1 MKKLFFLLLIAN
13 IANAQSPF
21 DKLKSQYNLFRK
33 EQKQDSA
40 LLVAKQMNN
49 WVIQNESD
57 TSLRNA
63 ISLRYIGDSFANLN
77 KTDSAILYYQ
87 SSLRLLESLKRIDQP
102 DYASILLN
110 LGDLYYNKLND
121 FLTAEPCYEQAL
133 EIRKNTLGVENLDY
147 ADCSYRLGKF
157 NLDSDSHA
165 AEYYLMQALDIRK
178 KILGDDHPECA
189 SIFNN
194 LGILFSNTWNF
205 KLSEN
210 YFKQAIEIRKAKLGK
225 ENAEYLNSLI
235 NLGEMYIKMGNYRS
249 AENYL
254 MQVYE
259 IRRIILSKEN
269 PDYIYSLNTICNLY
283 FKMGDYYT
291 AEPYFKEAWEINKTF
306 LKDDIQ
312 NYLSSLSNLG
322 KLYMAMG
329 NYKNAELYLQDELE
343 LRRKLSEKV
352 PTNSISGM
360 SYEANLYSVLGDYKS
375 AKQILKHKKIVED
388 KHLPEVATCLKN
400 LGNLYFQI
408 KDYKSANQ
416 YFNQERKIKK
426 IINKYLLFADALEI
440 DFSEN
445 LNNQGIIFHKRK
457 EFKSAENYFKQAL
470 EITKTWGERHP
481 VFLPTMNNLGNL
493 YLEMRDYKLAE
504 YYLTQAL
511 AIMKNTLGEENFNY
525 LTTLNSLAK
534 VYFKTN
540 RKIQALQIF
549 SNNFAK
555 QIKYS
560 SDNFN
565 WLLSSKQED
574 YWNQE
579 VDFYENLSWISNQTF
594 SISPIAT
601 GLNYDAVLFTKSK
614 LLETKVI
621 NDDKYQEAY
630 HLNQSVNDLKSE
642 LIYRRR
648 LLFKKESEGS
658 SEKNYL
664 NQLRNEADSLD
675 LRLSLK
681 WPEYSQQ
688 KKNLNITWQQVQ
700 QNLNNDEAA
709 IEFIRFKNENDSKY
723 YYNALV
729 LRKGDPYPQLVKL
742 CKETD
747 LQSITVNMDYSAY
760 YILIWQPLENLLNE
774 KKVIYYSPSGLLSK
788 IPFHAIYAPEKSK
801 NNSLTSTR
809 RDTFIQDKSKSNSSN
824 ITYLI
829 DRYSLHQLTSTRYLA
844 MGLKQKENESVAKQI
859 TLVGG
864 VNYDYMPSVVSKTA
878 VLNTENQLS
887 QRNND
892 NRGNLLHYLE
902 HSKTEVDNI
911 ATILSPNK
919 WQIKLIENNEATE
932 ENVVKQENSEA
943 PAIIHIATH
952 GYVFWEYNF
961 TDSTYTKNAL
971 AKSYQYS
978 TNPMVRSGLVLA
990 GGNWAWAGSDTLSKL
1005 GMQQNGI
1012 LTALEVSQLN
1022 LRKTK
1027 LVVLSACETGLGK
1040 IEGSEGV
1047 LGIKRG
1053 FKLAGVE
1060 QIIVSLWPVED
1071 KQTMELMTQFYKNL
1085 GNTFNTVSSFENAQK
1100 YMRHKYPNDPKK
1112 WAGFVLVR

>member
-1 MKKLFFLLLIAN
+1 MKKIFFLLLIAY
-13 IANAQSPF
+13 ISNAQTTF
-21 DKLKSQYNLFRK
+21 DKLKSQYNLFRN
-33 EQKQDSA
+33 EQKQDSV
-40 LLVAKQMNN
+40 LFVAKQMNI
-49 WVIQNESD
+49 WLMQNESD
-57 TSLRNA
+57 TSLRSA

-87 SSLRLLESLKRIDQP
+87 SSLQLLENQKRIDHP
-102 DYASILLN
+102 DYTLILLN
-110 LGDLYYNKLND
+110 LGDLYNELKD
-121 FLTAEPCYEQAL
+121 FLTAEPCYNQAL
-133 EIRKNTLGVENLDY
+133 QIRKITLGVEHLDY
-147 ADCSYRLGKF
+147 ADCLYRLGKF
-157 NLDSDSHA
+157 NLDSDSYA
-165 AEYYLMQALDIRK
+165 AEYYLMQALEIRK
-178 KILGDDHPECA
+178 KNLGDAHAECA
-189 SIFNN
+189 SIFND
-194 LGILFSNTWNF
+194 LGLLFTNTWNF
-205 KLSEN
+205 KLAEN
-210 YFKQAIEIRKAKLGK
+210 YFNQAIEIRKAKLGK
-225 ENAEYLNSLI
+225 ENAEYLNSLLNI
-235 NLGEMYIKMGNYRS
+235 GEMYIKMGNYKS

-254 MQVYE
+254 IQVYE
-259 IRRIILSKEN
+259 VRRITLLKGH
-269 PDYIYSLNTICNLY
+269 PDYISSLNNLGDLY
-283 FKMGDYYT
+283 IKMGDFYT
-291 AEPYFKEAWEINKTF
+291 AEPYLKEVLEINKTF
-306 LKDDIQ
+306 LEDDIQ

-322 KLYMAMG
+322 NLYMAIG
-329 NYKNAELYLQDELE
+329 DYKNAEHYLQDELE
-343 LRRKLSEKV
+343 LRVKILKKA
-352 PTNSISGM
+352 PTNSILGLR
-360 SYEANLYSVLGDYKS
+360 YEANLYYVLGDYKS
-375 AKQILKHKKIVED
+375 AKQIKKHKEISED
-388 KHLPEVATCLKN
+388 KHLPELATCFKN
-400 LGNLYFQI
+400 LGNLYFQLN
-408 KDYKSANQ
+408 DNSSARH
-416 YFNQERKIKK
+416 YFHQEQKIKK
-426 IINKYLLFADALEI
+426 IIDKYLLFADAMEI
-440 DFSEN
+440 DISEN
-445 LNNQGIIFHKRK
+445 FNYQGIISYKSR

-470 EITKTWGERHP
+470 EITRPWGERHP
-481 VFLPTMNNLGNL
+481 VYLPTLNNLGNL
-493 YLEMRDYKLAE
+493 YLEKGNYKLAE
-504 YYLTQAL
+504 YYLSQAL
-511 AIMKNTLGEENFNY
+511 AIMKNTLGEENYNY

-534 VYFKTN
+534 IYLKTN
-540 RKIQALQIF
+540 REIQAVQIF
-549 SNNFAK
+549 NNNFIR
-555 QIKYS
+555 QTKYS

-565 WLLSSKQED
+565 WLLSSKQEN

-579 VDFYENLSWISNQTF
+579 VDFYENLSWVTNQSF
-594 SISPIAT
+594 NKNPIAT
-601 GLNYDAVLFTKSK
+601 GLNYNAVLFTKSK

-621 NDDKYQEAY
+621 NNDKNQEAS

-642 LIYRRR
+642 LVYRRR

-658 SEKNYL
+658 TEKNYL

-681 WPEYSQQ
+681 WPEYSLQ
-688 KKNLNITWQQVQ
+688 KKNLNITWQEVQ
-700 QNLNNDEAA
+700 QNLDNDEAA
-709 IEFIRFKNENDSKY
+709 IEFVRFKNEDDSKY

-747 LQSITVNMDYSAY
+747 LQSITINMDYSAY
-760 YILIWQPLENLLNE
+760 YPLIWQPLENLLND

-788 IPFHAIYAPEKSK
+788 IPFHAIYAPEKHRSNES
-801 NNSLTSTR
+801 NNSSR
-809 RDTFIQDKSKSNSSN
+809 EAFIQYQGKSNSSN

-887 QRNND
+887 HRSID
-892 NRGNLLHYLE
+892 NGKNLLPFLE
-902 HSKTEVDNI
+902 YSKTEVENI

-943 PAIIHIATH
+943 PAILHIATH

-961 TDSTYTKNAL
+961 TDSAYAKNAL

-978 TNPMVRSGLVLA
+978 RNPMVRSGLVLA
-990 GGNWAWAGSDTLSKL
+990 GGNWAWAGSDTLSKF
-1005 GMQQNGI
+1005 GGHQNGI

-1047 LGIKRG
+1047 IGIKRG

-1071 KQTMELMTQFYKNL
+1071 EQTMELMTQFYKNL
-1085 GNTFNTVSSFENAQK
+1085 GNTYKTVSSFENAQK
-1100 YMRHKYPNDPKK
+1100 YMRNKYPDDPKK